1 MVSGRSGSYQAVSCH
16 PGYFKAE
23 RQLSLLPAGRI
34 RPFADGRK
42 KLEQPFADKARGSK
56 AAIVTM
62 APKLWIRLAG
72 HQRPVPLR
80 LTAQQIRLAMK
91 GGGSSGR
98 NECHRY
104 AQVSFVSVL
113 PTGYFDSSQASIDGG
128 QQAIG
133 QAQDEPA
140 LRAVEDYR
148 AAIL

>member
-1 MVSGRSGSYQAVSCH
+1 
-16 PGYFKAE
+16 
-23 RQLSLLPAGRI
+23 
-34 RPFADGRK
+34 
-42 KLEQPFADKARGSK
+42 
-56 AAIVTM
+56 
-62 APKLWIRLAG
+62 
-72 HQRPVPLR
+72 
-80 LTAQQIRLAMK
+80 MK

-104 AQVSFVSVL
+104 AQVSSVSVL
-113 PTGYFDSSQASIDGG
+113 PTGYFDSSRASIDGG